1 MITTAVIKSYF
12 LVIVALASVAGSA
25 IAAPYISNFANV
37 GSSSSSSSEPSSLIP
52 DASAQS
58 VPYRVDHHL
67 KIKEKVGDPV
77 RIEENIND
85 GEQHCEMSCKYI
97 EYKPGSRG
105 RAGLAFLTD
114 APVDLSG
121 AQKVHFFLMGENGG
135 ETVKVKIAGKN
146 PQTGNANVPSGP
158 PQTGNANVT
167 AGPPQQVDD
176 LFNEKFG
183 LSTDVITLANDWQRY
198 EVPLEGVDL
207 KNIVAPFGIELLK
220 GKGSATQVVYLKYVV
235 YGDEPVDE
243 RFLLP
248 ANATTAN
255 ATTANATTANATT
268 ANATTANATTAN
280 ATEVDNNTTD
290 NETSTFPNNTVTN
303 PVEEQF
309 GNATNNTSVEGQ
321 DNENLAPTALLRV
334 DNLVAHPGDRI
345 ILDGSLSNDPDG
357 DQITYQWSQ
366 SDGPDADIISADTA
380 MPTVTIPTLDQSDQI
395 TVDLVVSDGQVESN
409 RASVVIDVQFI
420 EEIEDTI
427 EQNVLPDDDTEVEG
441 WTDDTCG
448 GDSAA
453 VECLTDNSDSTFVS
467 SDTPSETTDM
477 MFSFQDPS
485 SIGINSTNQIAY
497 VTAQITAK
505 KIGASGF
512 TSLVVDNPGENEH
525 YNTPSISIASDSFE
539 DYSFTWSN
547 NPVTGA
553 PWTADSLNSLIAGY
567 RYTAGQGSVQ
577 ISEFTLIIASLVSQE
592 AQEPPPPPL
601 ASSATDEEPPSEEE
615 EEAAA
620 PPPDG
625 NGDNDSDDEDST
637 PTNEEEEEPSP
648 DGSEVPADEGPNTEG
663 GEQEDESNTESSE
676 NQQEDDPG
684 QE

>member
-1 MITTAVIKSYF
+1 M
-12 LVIVALASVAGSA
+12 
-25 IAAPYISNFANV
+25 
-37 GSSSSSSSEPSSLIP
+37 
-52 DASAQS
+52 
-58 VPYRVDHHL
+58 
-67 KIKEKVGDPV
+67 
-77 RIEENIND
+77 
-85 GEQHCEMSCKYI
+85 
-97 EYKPGSRG
+97 
-105 RAGLAFLTD
+105 
-114 APVDLSG
+114 
-121 AQKVHFFLMGENGG
+121 
-135 ETVKVKIAGKN
+135 
-146 PQTGNANVPSGP
+146 
-158 PQTGNANVT
+158 
-167 AGPPQQVDD
+167 
-176 LFNEKFG
+176 
-183 LSTDVITLANDWQRY
+183 
-198 EVPLEGVDL
+198 
-207 KNIVAPFGIELLK
+207 
-220 GKGSATQVVYLKYVV
+220 
-235 YGDEPVDE
+235 
-243 RFLLP
+243 
-248 ANATTAN
+248 
-255 ATTANATTANATT
+255 
-268 ANATTANATTAN
+268 
-280 ATEVDNNTTD
+280 
-290 NETSTFPNNTVTN
+290 
-303 PVEEQF
+303 
-309 GNATNNTSVEGQ
+309 
-321 DNENLAPTALLRV
+321 APTALLRV
-334 DNLVAHPGDRI
+334 DNLVAHPGDMV

-366 SDGPDADIISADTA
+366 SEGPDADIISADTA

-395 TVDLVVSDGQVESN
+395 TIDLVVSDGQVESN

-512 TSLVVDNPGENEH
+512 TSLVIDNPGENEH

-539 DYSFTWSN
+539 DYSFTWRN

-601 ASSATDEEPPSEEE
+601 ASSAADEEPPSEEE
-615 EEAAA
+615 EEAA
-620 PPPDG
+620 PPDG
-625 NGDNDSDDEDST
+625 NGDSDSDDEGST

-648 DGSEVPADEGPNTEG
+648 DGSEVPADEDPNTED

-684 QE
+684 QEEGSDTNNDEPISE